1 LLSSH
6 ALHHIEIRLISAA
19 EGSLGE
25 ELVAVVGSQIS
36 ELKIPATERFSEDY
50 LVTVVGNLGPDLR
63 ILDAT
68 MISTAAIMA
77 NEGRNGLARRT
88 MVLGRGAR
96 DFGYARRSATL
107 RRGGARDTSHAT
119 C

>member
-1 LLSSH
+1 
-6 ALHHIEIRLISAA
+6 
-19 EGSLGE
+19 LGE
-25 ELVAVVGSQIS
+25 ELVAVVGSPIP
-36 ELKIPATERFSEDY
+36 EPKTPATERSSGEE
-50 LVTVVGNLGPDLR
+50 LVAVVGNLGPDLR

-68 MISTAAIMA
+68 MTSTAAIMT
-77 NEGRNGLARRT
+77 NEGRNGLARWT

-107 RRGGARDTSHAT
+107 RRGGARDSSHAP